1 MPNTNL
7 SRTNNADVMGVRELQ
22 IALNEHGASLYVDG
36 RFARGTDLALAKFQA
51 DNKLD
56 VSGVADEAT
65 WAKLQPKKKA
75 PAKKKTTAKKAP
87 AKKAPAKKASP
98 QSKTKK

>member
-7 SRTNNADVMGVRELQ
+7 SRTNNADARGVRELQ
-22 IALNEHGASLYVDG
+22 TALNEHGASLYVDG
-36 RFARGTDLALAKFQA
+36 RFARGTDLALAKFQN
-51 DNKLD
+51 DNGLD
-56 VSGVADEAT
+56 VTGVADEAT

-98 QSKTKK
+98 KSKTKK